1 MQIKTKEDGTMNR
14 ILNFV
19 VLVFC
24 FVVVNFFTV
33 EPVFSEG
40 RQVISGPLS
49 FTLRGGG
56 ENDSATVGLDARMD
70 YLNPILNAH
79 IFGTYDLRESGNG
92 IGEIDNQ
99 RYGAGLALSHT
110 FPGRVNIFA
119 GTAFINEMSEYF
131 GHAYLGGKIK
141 VTDFALISGSYGFG
155 FKDEKEIVIRDTS
168 HYLLAESADWAKL
181 GVVLVAQNG
190 LKTNLYYYLASP
202 GDLNISGVEGEVSY
216 PVTNSITVGINGSSD
231 LTTNTNLENN
241 WKTYL
246 FLTYSFGQQKGSPID
261 VALDKNN
268 PIAYPKI
275 VRMNMIR
282 KGEVVE
288 SKKPKSKLTISPT
301 NASAEGC
308 YTNSVIFT
316 ANGGTQPYSW
326 SASEGSLSVNGTQAT
341 WTGGDDTEGC
351 YMSRT
356 VTVTVIDSAEDS
368 ASATIDVYGDYTEK

>member
-1 MQIKTKEDGTMNR
+1 MRIKTKGDRTMNRTMNR

-19 VLVFC
+19 ILVFC
-24 FVVVNFFTV
+24 FVGINFFMA

-56 ENDSATVGLDARMD
+56 GNDSATVGLDARMD
-70 YLNPILNAH
+70 YLNPILNTH
-79 IFGTYDLRESGNG
+79 IFGTYDLRESGRG
-92 IGEIDNQ
+92 VGEIDNQ

-110 FPGRVNIFA
+110 FSNRVNVFA
-119 GTAFINEMSEYF
+119 GTAFINDMSEYF

-168 HYLLAESADWAKL
+168 RYLLAESADWAKL

-190 LKTNLYYYLASP
+190 LKTNLYYYLTSP

-216 PVTNSITVGINGSSD
+216 PIMDSITVGINGSSD
-231 LTTNTNLENN
+231 LTTNTDLEYN
-241 WKTYL
+241 WKAYL
-246 FLTYSFGQQKGSPID
+246 FLTYSFGQQKRSPID

-268 PIAYPKI
+268 PVAYPKI
-275 VRMNMIR
+275 VRRNMTR
-282 KGEVVE
+282 EVVE

-301 NASAEGC
+301 QASVEGC
-308 YTNSVIFT
+308 SNDSVTFT
-316 ANGGTQPYSW
+316 ATGGTQPYSW
-326 SASEGSLSVNGTQAT
+326 NASEGSLSVNGTQAT
-341 WTGGDDTEGC
+341 WTGERYSEGC
-351 YMSRT
+351 YMDRIVTIT
-356 VTVTVIDSAEDS
+356 VTDSAGDS
-368 ASATIDVYGDYTEK
+368 ASATVDIYED